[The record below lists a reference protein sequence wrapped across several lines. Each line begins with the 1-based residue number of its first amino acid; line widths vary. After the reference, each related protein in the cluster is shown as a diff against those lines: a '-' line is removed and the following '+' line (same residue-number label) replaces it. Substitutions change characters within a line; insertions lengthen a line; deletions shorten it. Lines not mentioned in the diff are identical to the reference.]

1 MRSFALLFTVLL
13 GVFQHAIAAENV
25 TTTPPACGFAC
36 ILSNVEKSEC
46 FSATAGLNQ
55 TCVCTNVALNEQ
67 ITACVESS
75 CGILDQLQTKKYST
89 ETCQVPGRDRR
100 DLVRIVAIVFGIL
113 GLLAYGLRCFARFYI
128 AAQQWG
134 MSDWVITAAVIVMIP
149 LQVLSIPLAS
159 HGLGLD
165 MWNVPTDGITSIL
178 YLYYWDEMIY
188 VTSLSLTKISILCFY
203 LKVFPGQT
211 FRYVVYA
218 LIFANACYI
227 ITFDFL
233 LAFQC
238 NPIAGAWLSWDGEFQ
253 AKCISINILGWTAA
267 AINILLD
274 LAVIALPLPELF
286 RLSMSLRKKVQI
298 IMMFAVGFF
307 VTFVS
312 IIRLRSL
319 VEFGNTQ
326 NVTQDYVETGYWST
340 IEVPVGI
347 ICACM
352 PAVRSLFSLVFPK
365 VFSTSRRGYG
375 SSFGSRGPSVM
386 LSSNPKSGSKLGS
399 LGSKLDKLDP
409 TKSIKIKQEWT
420 VVSSDVGRER
430 YPSDEELVRQPRESD
445 HSAQTVHAI

>member
-1 MRSFALLFTVLL
+1 
-13 GVFQHAIAAENV
+13 
-25 TTTPPACGFAC
+25 
-36 ILSNVEKSEC
+36 
-46 FSATAGLNQ
+46 
-55 TCVCTNVALNEQ
+55 
-67 ITACVESS
+67 
-75 CGILDQLQTKKYST
+75 
-89 ETCQVPGRDRR
+89 
-100 DLVRIVAIVFGIL
+100 
-113 GLLAYGLRCFARFYI
+113 
-128 AAQQWG
+128 
-134 MSDWVITAAVIVMIP
+134 
-149 LQVLSIPLAS
+149 
-159 HGLGLD
+159 
-165 MWNVPTDGITSIL
+165 MWNVPTDNVTTIL

-188 VTSLSLTKISILCFY
+188 ITSLSLTKISILCFY
-203 LKVFPGQT
+203 LKVFPGRQ
-211 FRYVVYA
+211 FRYIVYA

-227 ITFDFL
+227 LSFDFL

-238 NPIAGAWLSWDGEFQ
+238 NPIAGAWRSWDGEFQ

-267 AINILLD
+267 AVNILLD
-274 LAVIALPLPELF
+274 VAVIALPLPELF
-286 RLSMSLRKKVQI
+286 RLSMSLKKKIQI

-326 NVTQDYVETGYWST
+326 NVTRKLPYHWYYLLLERKLTSITEDYVEVGYWST

-386 LSSNPKSGSKLGS
+386 LSSQTKQGSKMNS
-399 LGSKLDKLDP
+399 LGSKLEKLDP
-409 TKSIKIKQEWT
+409 TKSIKVKQEWT

-430 YPSDEELVRQPRESD
+430 YPSDEELVRPPRDSAQ
-445 HSAQTVHAI
+445 SAQTVHAI